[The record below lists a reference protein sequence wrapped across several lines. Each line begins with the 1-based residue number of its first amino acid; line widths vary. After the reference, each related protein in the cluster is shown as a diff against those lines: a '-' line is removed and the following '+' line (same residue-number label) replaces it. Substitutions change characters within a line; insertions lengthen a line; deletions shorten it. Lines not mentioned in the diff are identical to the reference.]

1 MSNYKEKIEKEAA
14 YKLFESDLKK
24 SDDMNLVLMYGSEA
38 YLIQWAIS
46 EIIAKYLNPFTKDFD
61 LVRING
67 LNCEMDTIKLHC
79 ETLPLGS
86 EKKIIIIENYKIFSL
101 EENEQREII
110 DYIDKIPKEV
120 LLIFINESA
129 DSRKRLYKYINENGR
144 VYEFKAL
151 DQTNLKK
158 FIEKRMKVAQ
168 KIIKPS
174 IINEIIL
181 KSGYLD
187 KNSTTNLYDIEN
199 DLKKIIDHSD
209 SGEIIITDITETFS
223 GNMENDI
230 FVLVDAVLKGKKSN
244 ALSMLNNLLYFGEN
258 EYRILAMIC
267 NQIEKLLIVKEIN
280 EEYEN
285 FSQVIEILGM
295 NEYVLRKNITISK
308 SYSLSRL
315 RKLLI
320 EAYSI
325 DGTIKKGN
333 LDKRLALE
341 MFVIAS

>member
-24 SDDMNLVLMYGSEA
+24 NSDLSLILMYGSEA

-46 EIIAKYLNPFTKDFD
+46 ELIGKYINPFTRDFD

-67 LNCEMDTIKLHC
+67 INCEMDTIKSHC

-86 EKKIIIIENYKIFSL
+86 EKKIVIIENYKIFSL
-101 EENEQREII
+101 EESEQREII
-110 DYIDKIPKEV
+110 DYIDKIPMEV
-120 LLIFINESA
+120 LLIFVNESA
-129 DSRKRLYKYINENGR
+129 DSRKRLYKYINENGT

-151 DQTNLKK
+151 DQANLKK
-158 FIEKRMKVAQ
+158 FIEKRMKIAQ
-168 KIIKPS
+168 KGIKPS
-174 IINEIIL
+174 LINEIIL
-181 KSGYLD
+181 KSGYLE

-209 SGEIIITDITETFS
+209 TDEIVLKDITDTFT

-230 FVLVDAVLKGKKSN
+230 FVLVDAVLKGKKSI
-244 ALSMLNNLLYFGEN
+244 ALSMLNNLLYFGES

-267 NQIEKLLIVKEIN
+267 SQIEKLLIVKEVN
-280 EEYEN
+280 DEYEN
-285 FSQVIEILGM
+285 FAQVIEILGM

-308 SYSLSRL
+308 GYSLSRL